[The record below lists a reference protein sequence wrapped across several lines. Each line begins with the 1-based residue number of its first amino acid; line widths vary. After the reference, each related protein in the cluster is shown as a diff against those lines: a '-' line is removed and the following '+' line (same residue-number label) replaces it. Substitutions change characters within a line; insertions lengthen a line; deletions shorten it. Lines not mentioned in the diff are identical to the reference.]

1 MRVCRVG
8 CSNAPHRPDS
18 PQGSGLLQRQRT
30 GQFLPS
36 GLTSEF
42 VRYIGFMFEVLAYV
56 YENYWSGDAC
66 PEWEHLERKLNAVG
80 FEADEIQDALVW
92 LSGLSV
98 VAQGVQISVDDGAQ
112 ANQNASPKTPP
123 GVALPAQSDDSMRIY
138 SVAEQDHLGAECL
151 GFVSFLEA
159 SGVLPASL
167 REIVMDRAM
176 ASPGEPLALDD
187 LKIIVLMVYWSFGQE
202 PDALVLDELCDDA
215 SDRVAH

>member
-1 MRVCRVG
+1 M
-8 CSNAPHRPDS
+8 
-18 PQGSGLLQRQRT
+18 
-30 GQFLPS
+30 
-36 GLTSEF
+36 
-42 VRYIGFMFEVLAYV
+42 RYIGCMFEVLAYV

-66 PEWEHLERKLNAVG
+66 PQWEHLERKLNAVG

-98 VAQGVQISVDDGAQ
+98 VAQGVQINVDAGAN
-112 ANQNASPKTPP
+112 ANADANNAKTSPT
-123 GVALPAQSDDSMRIY
+123 VTLPAQSDDSMRIY

-151 GFVSFLEA
+151 GFVSFLET
-159 SGVLPASL
+159 SGVLPAPL

-176 ASPGEPLALDD
+176 AAPGEPLALDD

>member
-1 MRVCRVG
+1 
-8 CSNAPHRPDS
+8 
-18 PQGSGLLQRQRT
+18 
-30 GQFLPS
+30 
-36 GLTSEF
+36 
-42 VRYIGFMFEVLAYV
+42 MFEVLAYV

-66 PEWEHLERKLNAVG
+66 PQLEHLERKLNAVG

-98 VAQGVQISVDDGAQ
+98 VAQGVQITVGDGSDAGAQ
-112 ANQNASPKTPP
+112 DGPVAGYRASHDARQHSSQNDRQKDRQRDRQRDSQRDGHRDGQKDNQSPTSR
-123 GVALPAQSDDSMRIY
+123 VALPTQSDSSMRIY

-151 GFVSFLEA
+151 GFVSFLES
-159 SGVLPASL
+159 SGVLPAPL

-176 ASPGEPLALDD
+176 VSPGEPLALDD

-215 SDRVAH
+215 SDRIAH

>member
-1 MRVCRVG
+1 
-8 CSNAPHRPDS
+8 
-18 PQGSGLLQRQRT
+18 
-30 GQFLPS
+30 
-36 GLTSEF
+36 
-42 VRYIGFMFEVLAYV
+42 MFEVLAYV

-66 PEWEHLERKLNAVG
+66 PQWEHLERKLNAVG

-98 VAQGVQISVDDGAQ
+98 VAQGVQITVEAGAE
-112 ANQNASPKTPP
+112 ADAPVSPDT
-123 GVALPAQSDDSMRIY
+123 ALPAQSDDSMRIY
-138 SVAEQDHLGAECL
+138 SIAEQDHLGAECL

-159 SGVLPASL
+159 SGVLPAPL

-176 ASPGEPLALDD
+176 AAPGEPLALDD

-202 PDALVLDELCDDA
+202 PDALMLDELCDDA

>member
-1 MRVCRVG
+1 
-8 CSNAPHRPDS
+8 
-18 PQGSGLLQRQRT
+18 
-30 GQFLPS
+30 
-36 GLTSEF
+36 
-42 VRYIGFMFEVLAYV
+42 MFEVLAYV

-66 PEWEHLERKLNAVG
+66 PEWEHLQRKLNLVG
-80 FEADEIQDALVW
+80 FEAEEIQDALVW

-98 VAQGVQISVDDGAQ
+98 VAEGVQIGVTKVAKVAKLTNVADGSAT
-112 ANQNASPKTPP
+112 NSP
-123 GVALPAQSDDSMRIY
+123 LPAPGQALQSDASMRIY

-151 GFVSFLEA
+151 GFVSFLET
-159 SGVLPASL
+159 SGVLPAPL

-187 LKIIVLMVYWSFGQE
+187 LKIIVLMVYWRFGQE

>member
-1 MRVCRVG
+1 M
-8 CSNAPHRPDS
+8 S
-18 PQGSGLLQRQRT
+18 PQAG
-30 GQFLPS
+30 FL
-36 GLTSEF
+36 
-42 VRYIGFMFEVLAYV
+42 RYIGLMFEVLAYV

-98 VAQGVQISVDDGAQ
+98 VAQGVQITLDDGADVAAPHGPIADQ
-112 ANQNASPKTPP
+112 KADHKANHKAGQKDLQIP
-123 GVALPAQSDDSMRIY
+123 GSGATLPTQSDSSMRVY
-138 SVAEQDHLGAECL
+138 SIAEQDHLGAECL
-151 GFVSFLEA
+151 GFVSFLES
-159 SGVLPASL
+159 SGVLPAPL

-176 ASPGEPLALDD
+176 VSPGEPLALDD

-215 SDRVAH
+215 SDRIAH